1 MKINQNSI
9 VVVTGNKG
17 KVAEISAILG
27 RTLDNKNLD
36 ILDIQSLDVE
46 EVARAKAQEAFK
58 TIQRPV
64 IVDDTGMSIDSLGG
78 LPGALVAWFLD
89 KLGPAGILKQM
100 EGVDDRSAS
109 VSTAIGYADE
119 DGVHVFLGVV
129 RGSISERMAGENGF
143 GYDPIFIPEGQ
154 NRTYAEMTSDE
165 KNKVSMRQI
174 ALKKLANFLDTKG

>member
-36 ILDIQSLDVE
+36 ILEIQSLDVE

-119 DGVHVFLGVV
+119 
-129 RGSISERMAGENGF
+129 RMAGENGF